1 MQTQTFNISGNQQVQ
16 FYNYNGGSDPD
27 RQTGSS
33 TVHSRVPTGSN
44 QGDGSDSRILKTPLI
59 PPLVRYGDLSGQ
71 IDTLT
76 KDMNAVKGDVN
87 NVSTKLDEV
96 QSGVTNISG
105 KFAGVERN
113 MGQINKNIDAL
124 KTQSSQSQKD
134 LTAIKTSLGT
144 LGPKV
149 DQIQTTVDDIKKN
162 CKTCS
167 SGSGH

>member
-16 FYNYNGGSDPD
+16 FYNYNYGGDPD

-33 TVHSRVPTGSN
+33 AGHSRTPTGSD
-44 QGDGSDSRILKTPLI
+44 QGDGSDSRILKGPFIPLGW
-59 PPLVRYGDLSGQ
+59 YGDLSGQ

-76 KDMNAVKGDVN
+76 KDVNAVKGDVN

-105 KFAGVERN
+105 KFAGVDRN
-113 MGQINKNIDAL
+113 IGQINKNIDAL

-149 DQIQTTVDDIKKN
+149 DQIQTTVDDIG
-162 CKTCS
+162 CQL
-167 SGSGH
+167 G

>member
-1 MQTQTFNISGNQQVQ
+1 MQTQTFNISSNQQVQ
-16 FYNYNGGSDPD
+16 FYNYNYGGDTD

-33 TVHSRVPTGSN
+33 TVQSRLPTGSN
-44 QGDGSDSRILKTPLI
+44 QGDGSDSRILKTPLT
-59 PPLVRYGDLSGQ
+59 PLGWYGDLSGQ

-76 KDMNAVKGDVN
+76 KDVNAVKGDVN